1 MSEDQSLDFKKSLEN
16 AKQSIGKVFGDI
28 MLKSRERLKC
38 LQEISIETATVA
50 AAETVMT
57 PTSNTSEIASK
68 VQKKKA
74 SPEIIEVDSKA
85 STTGK
90 K

>member
-1 MSEDQSLDFKKSLEN
+1 MKSLEN

-28 MLKSRERLKC
+28 MLKSREKLKC
-38 LQEISIETATVA
+38 LQEISIATA
-50 AAETVMT
+50 AATNNTEMT
-57 PTSNTSEIASK
+57 SK
-68 VQKKKA
+68 VEKKTKA
-74 SPEIIEVDSKA
+74 SPDIIEVDSKA

>member
-1 MSEDQSLDFKKSLEN
+1 MSQDQSLDFMKSLEN

-28 MLKSRERLKC
+28 MLKSREKLKC
-38 LQEISIETATVA
+38 LQEISIAATA
-50 AAETVMT
+50 AAVTN
-57 PTSNTSEIASK
+57 NTEIASQ
-68 VQKKKA
+68 VEKKTKA
-74 SPEIIEVDSKA
+74 SPDIIEVDSKA